1 MVALPAMAQFIW
13 KKIRTVQG
21 TIAAALFPTL
31 IIGLFLGSPVG
42 KVVCGL
48 GLIVVTTYL
57 VIVAKREGVRIGR
70 HARQRGT
77 RQLGESQAKAHSQ
90 HQQDDM
96 KTLLFDDFQPPSP
109 DGYVV
114 KEISAEETVVPS
126 TKKGQRVALMRE
138 EKVKEFKIGDFFDL
152 QSDVFRTDVEPQSEF
167 NFVLNKVLAAIK
179 EVLFAH
185 SVAFFWANRQ
195 KQQMVLEAR
204 ATDSLNFMLSKR
216 YPIGDDVASQV
227 ARTGKPQV
235 LGRVIQQAEAELV
248 RHYVATEGIK
258 SLVVVPV
265 FYVTSSP
272 HAMELPEGVIVAD
285 SKAEDAFGTETLS
298 LLGQFTKV
306 ISALIKSYTNKYD
319 LLLDSELLASLRR
332 LQDRVKAQRTER
344 AVLDTLAEEAMKLV
358 NWDVFTVTMYSDE
371 QHSWAIQK
379 IVNRTNVPYQPLRSA
394 VDYMESAVGK
404 AIRTNTVV
412 HISNLAEEPV
422 ARFARNEMIP
432 LSGSFVCIPLSSFN
446 RCYGVVALES
456 ADKYHFSAAETD
468 TLHRLVE
475 RAGELLEVL
484 YLNDV
489 VKEHVA
495 VDQPTGLLND
505 QHFRKKLDEEV
516 LRANDLGAEL
526 SLVQFTMDD
535 VHDHL
540 AHLGRE
546 GIENVV
552 HQVAGV
558 IRSSLRSYD
567 VIGRTESTT
576 LSVLLINTTSN
587 DAYLWSEKIRKQIAS
602 TILSISGESCAVTF
616 SGGVCGL
623 HDGMSPD
630 ELLSATSQVL
640 RKAIESGGNL
650 IRVF

>member
-1 MVALPAMAQFIW
+1 MVALPAMAQFVW

-21 TIAAALFPTL
+21 TIAAALFSTL

-48 GLIVVTTYL
+48 GLISLAAYII
-57 VIVAKREGVRIGR
+57 IVAKREGVRIGT
-70 HARQRGT
+70 HAPQRGK
-77 RQLGESQAKAHSQ
+77 RQSGESQAHSQ
-90 HQQDDM
+90 HEQDDM

-114 KEISAEETVVPS
+114 KEISVEETIVPS
-126 TKKGQRVALMRE
+126 TKKAQRVALIRE
-138 EKVKEFKIGDFFDL
+138 EKVKEFEIGDFFDVE
-152 QSDVFRTDVEPQSEF
+152 SDVFRTEVEPQSEF
-167 NFVLNKVLAAIK
+167 HFVVNKVLAAIK

-185 SVAFFWANRQ
+185 SVAFFWVNRQ

-204 ATDSLNFMLSKR
+204 ATESLNFMLTKR

-235 LGRVIQQAEAELV
+235 LGRVSQQAEAELV
-248 RHYVATEGIK
+248 RHYVATEGIR

-265 FYVTSSP
+265 FYVTGSP
-272 HAMELPEGVIVAD
+272 HTMQLPEGVIIAD

-298 LLGQFTKV
+298 MLGQFTKV

-344 AVLDTLAEEAMKLV
+344 AVLDALADEAMKLV
-358 NWDVFTVTMYSDE
+358 HWDVLTVTMYSDE

-379 IVNRTNVPYQPLRSA
+379 ILNRTNVAYQPLRSV
-394 VDYMESAVGK
+394 VDYTESAVGK
-404 AIRTNTVV
+404 AIRTNALV
-412 HISNLAEEPV
+412 HIGNLEEEPV
-422 ARFARNEMIP
+422 VRFVRNEAMP
-432 LSGSFVCIPLSSFN
+432 LRGSFLCIPLSSFN

-456 ADKYHFSAAETD
+456 AGKYHFSAAETD
-468 TLHRLVE
+468 TLQRLVE

-484 YLNDV
+484 YLNDL
-489 VKEHVA
+489 VKEHIA
-495 VDQPTGLLND
+495 VDQPTGSLND
-505 QHFRKKLDEEV
+505 QHFRKKLEEEV

-526 SLVQFTMDD
+526 ALVQFAMDD

-540 AHLGRE
+540 THLGSE
-546 GIENVV
+546 GVENVV

-558 IRSSLRSYD
+558 IRSSLRPYD
-567 VIGRTESTT
+567 VIGRTENTT
-576 LSVLLINTTSN
+576 LSILLISTTSN
-587 DAYLWSEKIRKQIAS
+587 NAYLWAEKIRKQIAS
-602 TILSISGESCAVTF
+602 TIFSINGESCAVTF

-623 HDGMSPD
+623 NDGMSSD